1 MIFGSNMIFG
11 SFINWCIYLFLV
23 YEYLKNKFPEKT
35 QDFVIN
41 MSYYSIY
48 LFSKLQI
55 FLNKSRNEVYL
66 YLENNENCRK
76 YIQKGIEIKSV
87 VSNKFLYII
96 NTYFYNNSEKN
107 GQKNSENKKE
117 TIIFDFILNNK
128 INFSMGKE
136 ELINNLESTVMDSA
150 LLDSCD
156 FVLIRNS
163 TNNIKII
170 NKDQI
175 TFTNLT
181 SEDSTLYKIVP
192 INYKPLLCEMIV
204 DSKNMKISFTDRDD
218 RVYNYLVVD
227 NKFDSKFIKYFMKE
241 HFKFILKDDTEYEL
255 QILDNNVENISIRE
269 NDILKIE
276 ENKMVKL

>member
-1 MIFGSNMIFG
+1 MIFG
-11 SFINWCIYLFLV
+11 SFINWSIYLFLV

-107 GQKNSENKKE
+107 GQKNSENEKE

-128 INFSMGKE
+128 INFSMFKE
-136 ELINNLESTVMDSA
+136 ELIDNLEATVMDNA

-156 FVLIRNS
+156 FVIVTDS
-163 TNNIKII
+163 NNNNKIV
-170 NKDQI
+170 NKDLI
-175 TFTNLT
+175 SLTNLK
-181 SEDSTLYKIVP
+181 SEDSALYKITP
-192 INYKPLLCEMIV
+192 INYKPILFEMIV
-204 DSKNMKISFTDRDD
+204 GPMNIKISFTSRDNHF
-218 RVYNYLVVD
+218 NYLVVD
-227 NKFDSKFIKYFMKE
+227 NNFDSNFLQYFMK
-241 HFKFILKDDTEYEL
+241 KYYRYDLKDGTEYEL
-255 QILDNNVENISIRE
+255 KVLDDKVETISIG
-269 NDILKIE
+269 NSDILKIT
-276 ENKMVKL
+276 ENKLIKI

>member
-1 MIFGSNMIFG
+1 MIFG
-11 SFINWCIYLFLV
+11 SFINWSIYLFLV

-107 GQKNSENKKE
+107 GQKNSENEKE

-204 DSKNMKISFTDRDD
+204 DSKNMKISFIDRDD

-227 NKFDSKFIKYFMKE
+227 NKFDFKFLKYFMKE
-241 HFKFILKDDTEYEL
+241 HFKFILKDNTEYEL

>member
-1 MIFGSNMIFG
+1 MIFG
-11 SFINWCIYLFLV
+11 SFINWSIYLFLV

-107 GQKNSENKKE
+107 GQKNSENEKE

-128 INFSMGKE
+128 INFSMFKE
-136 ELINNLESTVMDSA
+136 ELIDNLEATVMDNA

-156 FVLIRNS
+156 FVIVTDS
-163 TNNIKII
+163 NNNNKIV
-170 NKDQI
+170 NKDLI
-175 TFTNLT
+175 SLTNLK
-181 SEDSTLYKIVP
+181 SEDSALYKITP
-192 INYKPLLCEMIV
+192 INYKPILFEMIV
-204 DSKNMKISFTDRDD
+204 GPMNIKISFTSRDND
-218 RVYNYLVVD
+218 FNYLVVD
-227 NKFDSKFIKYFMKE
+227 NNFDSNFLQYFMK
-241 HFKFILKDDTEYEL
+241 KYYRYDLKDDTEYEL
-255 QILDNNVENISIRE
+255 KVLDDNVETISIG
-269 NDILKIE
+269 NSDILKIT
-276 ENKMVKL
+276 ENKLIKI